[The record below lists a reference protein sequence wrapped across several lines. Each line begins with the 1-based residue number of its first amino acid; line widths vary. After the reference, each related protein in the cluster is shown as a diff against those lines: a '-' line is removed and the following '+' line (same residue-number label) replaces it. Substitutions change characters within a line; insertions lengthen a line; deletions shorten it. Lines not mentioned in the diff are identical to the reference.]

1 MTFIIS
7 NVFLAWKKRPDV
19 FYLRNV
25 YYLSCLCTKKNCY
38 YLTHARKYKKI
49 RKKNQFFW
57 RRTSLPLTGARA
69 GAFRDQNLTTAII
82 KILHC
87 FMHNAHFYYRVRI
100 AMVIIMTVI
109 KIIIIYVT
117 AIYARAENAGWRV
130 SRVLMF
136 IPTPTPPAPPPPVY
150 SSSTYFPPTL
160 PNRITICGATDG
172 RHREFY
178 DVQHRRRQHCAAADH
193 IILL

>member
-1 MTFIIS
+1 M
-7 NVFLAWKKRPDV
+7 KKKTNSPGDGRHRTAHRGPGGRVSRSKSYDG
-19 FYLRNV
+19 NN
-25 YYLSCLCTKKNCY
+25 KN
-38 YLTHARKYKKI
+38 I
-49 RKKNQFFW
+49 
-57 RRTSLPLTGARA
+57 TSLCAQCTFL
-69 GAFRDQNLTTAII
+69 LS
-82 KILHC
+82 LL
-87 FMHNAHFYYRVRI
+87 VRI

-136 IPTPTPPAPPPPVY
+136 IPTPTPPAPPPPVH

-178 DVQHRRRQHCAAADH
+178 DVRHRRRQHCAAAADH
-193 IILL
+193 ITLLLLL